1 MKLDTI
7 TVIKPTIKPTIS
19 IIPRSKPKIS
29 AAASGFG
36 VGGTTQCA
44 VVAPIVRHPVT
55 YPILRSILEAIVIPI
70 GIRIINV
77 TSKNTGMDKINPA
90 ILKPQIA
97 FFAGN
102 ADTILSAIT
111 SAAPLSFISCPRIVP
126 KPTGKPILVIIFPN
140 PDAIVDVVVSKSSPP
155 ITPITKQAITIPI
168 AAFNFNT
175 IIQNRMTAIATT
187 RAKINNPGDVILFS
201 FLSSL

>member
-97 FFAGN
+97 FFGRECRYN
-102 ADTILSAIT
+102 FICYYLS
-111 SAAPLSFISCPRIVP
+111 C
-126 KPTGKPILVIIFPN
+126 
-140 PDAIVDVVVSKSSPP
+140 
-155 ITPITKQAITIPI
+155 
-168 AAFNFNT
+168 
-175 IIQNRMTAIATT
+175 TAIIH
-187 RAKINNPGDVILFS
+187 K
-201 FLSSL
+201 LSKNRTKTNR